1 MPAPTAVPEPG
12 WIAADPFPNS
22 PRGTFLRP
30 DQDDDRLRIAYFR
43 KPDAG
48 TLYARVWFGPLALG
62 PPGHV
67 HGGAM
72 AAVLDEAMGAVCW
85 MNGHPVVAAQI
96 SITFVGM
103 LPIGTDTT
111 VEAWID
117 KIDGR
122 KISLRAHMKNPS
134 GQIVSEG
141 QGLFVVLKD
150 EMLKS
155 LDGLR

>member
-1 MPAPTAVPEPG
+1 MPAPVAVPEPD
-12 WIAADPFPNS
+12 WIPAQPFPNS

-30 DQDDDRLRIAYFR
+30 DEADERLRLAYFR
-43 KPDAG
+43 KPEAG
-48 TLYARVWFGPLALG
+48 HLYARAWFGPLALG

-72 AAVLDEAMGAVCW
+72 AAVLDEAMGAACW
-85 MNGHPVVAAQI
+85 MNGHAVVAAQLSI
-96 SITFVGM
+96 SFMGM
-103 LPIGTDTT
+103 VPIGTDTI

-122 KISLRAHMKNPS
+122 KIHLRANMKNPS

-150 EMLKS
+150 ETLKS
-155 LDGLR
+155 LNGLR